1 MNELENNLE
10 KSSNF
15 ISQYSYDMLINW
27 GVSKDHAQLT
37 NCLVLLGL
45 LIVMIFV
52 VHGITRAILRF
63 ILGQLER
70 IKKMRFFT
78 YLTFHR
84 FPHFFALI
92 APVSLVRAGIP
103 IVFENFPAWIKP
115 LQFLTDIYSV
125 FMMVSIITALVR
137 ALIDTFKEK
146 NEVFRYRPMESY
158 LQVLSIIL
166 YFFGA
171 IFIYV
176 RVTGDDPL
184 AFFGVI
190 GATSAILL
198 LIFQDTIKG
207 FVASIQVTTNDMV
220 RIGDWVTMPKYGAD
234 GDVLEINLTTV
245 KVQNFDK
252 TITTIPTY
260 ALISDSFQN
269 WRGMQ
274 VSGGR
279 RIKRSLYVKQSSI
292 RFLDESELE
301 VFKRIQGIAAFIEK
315 RQEEINDYNERLGLD
330 RSLRV
335 NGRNLTNA
343 GLFRQYIEWYLLA
356 HPGINKDMTLMVR
369 QLAPDNKGL
378 PFELYTFT
386 NTVNWVDYENIM
398 SDIFDHLI
406 SSVKF
411 FDLQIFEDVAGSDA
425 DALKL
430 ENPIWRNLPLNNPPK
445 ADRAEEK

>member
-1 MNELENNLE
+1 MNELETNLE

-15 ISQYSYDMLINW
+15 ISRYSYDMLIKW
-27 GVSKDHAQLT
+27 GVSKDQAELT
-37 NCLVLLGL
+37 NCLVLLGM
-45 LIVMIFV
+45 LIIMIFV

-63 ILGQLER
+63 ILGRLER
-70 IKKMRFFT
+70 IKKMKFFT

-115 LQFLTDIYSV
+115 LQFMTDVYSV
-125 FMMVSIITALVR
+125 FMMVSIVTAFVR

-274 VSGGR
+274 MSGGR
-279 RIKRSLYVKQSSI
+279 RIKRAITVKQSSI
-292 RFLDESELE
+292 RFLEDHELE
-301 VFKRIQGIAAFIEK
+301 VFKQIQGIAGHIEK
-315 RQEEINDYNERLGLD
+315 RQKEIDDYNTRLGLD

-356 HPGINKDMTLMVR
+356 HPGINKDMSLMVR
-369 QLAPDNKGL
+369 QLEPSNKGL

-386 NTVNWVDYENIM
+386 NTVNWVEYEGIM

-406 SSVKF
+406 SSVRF

-430 ENPIWRNLPLNNPPK
+430 QNPIWANLPLNNPPK
-445 ADRAEEK
+445 TDSAEEK

>member
-1 MNELENNLE
+1 MNELETNLE

-15 ISQYSYDMLINW
+15 ISRYSYDMLLKW
-27 GVSKDHAQLT
+27 GVSKDYAELT

-45 LIVMIFV
+45 LVILVFV

-63 ILGQLER
+63 ILARLER
-70 IKKMRFFT
+70 IKKMKFFM

-84 FPHFFALI
+84 FAHFFALI

-115 LQFLTDIYSV
+115 LQFITDVYSV
-125 FMMVSIITALVR
+125 FMMVSIVTAFVR

-158 LQVLSIIL
+158 IQVLSIIL

-171 IFIYV
+171 IFVYV

-198 LIFQDTIKG
+198 LVFQDTIKG

-274 VSGGR
+274 MSGGR
-279 RIKRSLYVKQSSI
+279 RIKRTITVKQSSI
-292 RFLDESELE
+292 RFLEDHELE
-301 VFKRIQGIAAFIEK
+301 VFKRIQGIAGYIDK
-315 RQEEINDYNERLGLD
+315 RQKEIDEYNKRLGLD

-356 HPGINKDMTLMVR
+356 HPGINKDMSLMVR
-369 QLAPDNKGL
+369 QLAPSNKGL

-386 NTVNWVDYENIM
+386 NTVKWADYENIM

-430 ENPIWRNLPLNNPPK
+430 ENPIWKNLPFNNPPK
-445 ADRAEEK
+445 ADPAEEK